1 MARMACTSTLCAWS
15 LLLET
20 QARPITA
27 RCQTSLA
34 STSAAEG
41 RGRRCQG
48 AEVQGRTSRLFLLLH
63 CLPTQDAKPRE
74 DERDVEKQ
82 GE

>member
-1 MARMACTSTLCAWS
+1 M
-15 LLLET
+15 
-20 QARPITA
+20 TA
-27 RCQTSLA
+27 RCQASLA

-41 RGRRCQG
+41 RERRRQG
-48 AEVQGRTSRLFLLLH
+48 AEVQGRTAPLFLLLH

-74 DERDVEKQ
+74 DEGDVEKQ